1 LAQKLKLLF
10 VTRSIN
16 QVLGGLEKQ
25 IVTIAD
31 GLSQRGHEVYVVSLD
46 TGDVKPFF
54 RSNLTQGIT
63 WIGLGIGNP
72 EIKANLGEKIRRQ
85 YELYRL
91 IRRVK
96 PDVAVAFMI
105 GAFLV
110 SRLPT
115 FFTRV
120 PLILAERNSPD
131 IYRLTS
137 ARKKRFL
144 YFIIMF
150 FSKRITIQFEEYKN
164 KYPRFLRKKFVAIPN
179 SIELYP
185 VRRDSIITSPRFV
198 YAGRFSFQKR
208 IDLLICSFKKYCEL
222 GGLGTLHLFGSG
234 EQDHS
239 LKELVKS
246 LKAER
251 IFFHPPTREI
261 TEVLKVCDINCLLS
275 IWEGFPNFVAEG
287 LAAGIP
293 VIGLKECDGVS
304 HLVENG
310 KTGWLSTSTDVE
322 EIARIMRA
330 IDDLST
336 DAMQSFQVQAKLS
349 MSKFDSAT
357 IFHKWDQLFF
367 QLA

>member
-72 EIKANLGEKIRRQ
+72 EIKANLGEKIKRQ

-110 SRLPT
+110 SRLST

-120 PLILAERNSPD
+120 PLILAERNSPA

-137 ARKKRFL
+137 
-144 YFIIMF
+144 
-150 FSKRITIQFEEYKN
+150 
-164 KYPRFLRKKFVAIPN
+164 
-179 SIELYP
+179 
-185 VRRDSIITSPRFV
+185 
-198 YAGRFSFQKR
+198 
-208 IDLLICSFKKYCEL
+208 
-222 GGLGTLHLFGSG
+222 
-234 EQDHS
+234 
-239 LKELVKS
+239 
-246 LKAER
+246 
-251 IFFHPPTREI
+251 
-261 TEVLKVCDINCLLS
+261 
-275 IWEGFPNFVAEG
+275 
-287 LAAGIP
+287 
-293 VIGLKECDGVS
+293 
-304 HLVENG
+304 
-310 KTGWLSTSTDVE
+310 
-322 EIARIMRA
+322 
-330 IDDLST
+330 
-336 DAMQSFQVQAKLS
+336 
-349 MSKFDSAT
+349 
-357 IFHKWDQLFF
+357 LFF
-367 QLA
+367 YYVFCETYYNSV